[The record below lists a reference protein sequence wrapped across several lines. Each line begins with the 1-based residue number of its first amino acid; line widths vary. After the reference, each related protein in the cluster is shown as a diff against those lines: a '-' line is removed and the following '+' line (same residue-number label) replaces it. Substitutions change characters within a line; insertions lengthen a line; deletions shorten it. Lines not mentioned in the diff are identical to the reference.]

1 MTSIACGQ
9 PRLYP
14 FRPGDHQRPGAAREL
29 RVEQQKRQAG
39 EMIAVK
45 MRDQN
50 EVDIVARDTLLLQRR
65 QRRGAAID
73 QEIDVFA
80 R

>member
-1 MTSIACGQ
+1 
-9 PRLYP
+9 
-14 FRPGDHQRPGAAREL
+14 
-29 RVEQQKRQAG
+29 
-39 EMIAVK
+39 MIAVK

-50 EVDIVARDTLLLQRR
+50 EVNIVARDTLPLQRR

-80 R
+80 GDMEAGVEPAAGAKRASPQPTNRNCIGLVLPI